1 MSENNRNPNQRR
13 TEGVPQRKRPETRE
27 PRREVRGPRG
37 GEMRAPRRD
46 SLGER
51 RRGQSSA
58 PRPASGNPAT
68 RGNGRRTAVRSGRAV
83 RNLPAERN
91 DQRSLSYDEREN
103 KGLRGFVRN
112 NLLATRKEK
121 DARWE
126 AQSIQR
132 QRHGVDRPMLII
144 ILVILALGTIMVFS
158 ASFPSALAE
167 KGDSYYYIRNQLLW
181 VSIGGAIMIGLSFI
195 NYKFFKMMAIPAA
208 AVAVL
213 LLVLVLIMGTARG
226 VAQRWLSLGFI
237 SFQPSELAKAAMIL
251 FLAYYIDKHYSE
263 ISKRLDKK
271 KTFIHGV
278 LMPGVI
284 FAGFCG
290 LVLLEKHLSGT
301 IILGLIGVSIVFFS
315 GANILT
321 MAITYGI
328 PALAVGVIYLMNNEY
343 AMKRILTHQD
353 ENADVLNEAWQTTQ
367 GLLAIGNGGLF
378 GVGLGESNLKY
389 NYVSEAH
396 NDFIFTIWCEEMG
409 FVGAVLL
416 IGLYGLFVWRGITI
430 ARKAPDAFSSLT
442 AFGITFQVGIQSA
455 LNIMV
460 VTDIIPNTG
469 VSLPFFSYGG
479 TSLIILMA
487 EMGVLLSISKH
498 SYQKK

>member
-1 MSENNRNPNQRR
+1 MSENNKRPDQRR
-13 TEGVPQRKRPETRE
+13 TEGVPQRRRPADLRDESGARRPHNPQRGDE
-27 PRREVRGPRG
+27 RSPVRREARGDRPLRQRPAQPQKTDIR
-37 GEMRAPRRD
+37 RAPSNTARAGR
-46 SLGER
+46 SLPEKR
-51 RRGQSSA
+51 K
-58 PRPASGNPAT
+58 T
-68 RGNGRRTAVRSGRAV
+68 ET
-83 RNLPAERN
+83 
-91 DQRSLSYDEREN
+91 SLSYDEREN
-103 KGLRGFVRN
+103 KGLKGFVRN
-112 NLLATRKEK
+112 NLLATSKEK
-121 DARWE
+121 DERWE

-158 ASFPSALAE
+158 ASFPSALSE

-181 VSIGGAIMIGLSFI
+181 VAIGGAVMILLSFF

-208 AVAVL
+208 VVAIV

-251 FLAYYIDKHYSE
+251 VLAFYIDKYYGDPNRKPGKVRGYLRTV
-263 ISKRLDKK
+263 INPMII
-271 KTFIHGV
+271 FGV
-278 LMPGVI
+278 
-284 FAGFCG
+284 FCG

-301 IILGLIGVSIVFFS
+301 IILGLIGVAIVFFS
-315 GANILT
+315 GTNILA
-321 MAITYGI
+321 MSLTYGTV
-328 PALAVGVIYLMNNEY
+328 AGLAGFVYLMNNDY
-343 AMKRILTHQD
+343 AMERILTHQD
-353 ENADVLNEAWQTTQ
+353 ENADVLDEAWQTTQ

-378 GVGLGESNLKY
+378 GVGLGESDLKY

-409 FVGAVLL
+409 FIGAILL

-430 ARKAPDAFSSLT
+430 AKKAPDAFSSLT

-460 VTDIIPNTG
+460 VTNIIPNTG